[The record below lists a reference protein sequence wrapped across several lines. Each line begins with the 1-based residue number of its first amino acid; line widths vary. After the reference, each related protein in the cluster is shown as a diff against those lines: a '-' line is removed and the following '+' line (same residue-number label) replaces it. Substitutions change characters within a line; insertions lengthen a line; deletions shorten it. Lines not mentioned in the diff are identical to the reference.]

1 MNATQPLVTLLTDFG
16 GRDGYV
22 AAMKGVVV
30 SLAPHARVL
39 DAAHDVPPQD
49 VQAAAWTLLQYWS
62 LYPVDTIH
70 VAVVDPGVGT
80 DRKGLV
86 VEADQRILIVPDNGL
101 ASLVLEQAYEK
112 RVHTIRPDIHRPGI
126 LSATFHGRD
135 VFAYVAGLLA
145 SRSRPLAELTVP
157 AGDVVHPCWARP
169 QSTSTRIEGEV
180 IYVDHFGNLIT
191 NIPRAHMPDAEW
203 AIATVRLGAKI
214 VTRVHHTYAD
224 VTTGGIL
231 ALFGSSNTLEIA
243 VNAGSAQN
251 QLHSGRGTRVVVE
264 KGLLA
269 ADGIRA

>member
-1 MNATQPLVTLLTDFG
+1 MTAPHPLVTLLTDFG

-22 AAMKGVVV
+22 AAMKGVIAT
-30 SLAPHARVL
+30 LAPNARVL

-86 VEADQRILIVPDNGL
+86 VEADQRILVVPDNGL

-112 RVHTIRPDIHRPGI
+112 RVHAIRADVHRPGV

-145 SRSRPLAELTVP
+145 SRSRSIADLTVR
-157 AGDVVHPCWARP
+157 AEERVHPCWARP

-191 NIPRAHMPDAEW
+191 NIPSALMPDAEW

-214 VTRVHHTYAD
+214 VTQVRRTYAD
-224 VTTGGIL
+224 VEAGAIL

-251 QLHSGRGTRVVVE
+251 HLHAGRGTRVVVE

-269 ADGIRA
+269 AGGTRA